1 MLSYEVAKKFLF
13 NLDPELAHDQTLSM
27 AQKYPGL
34 LSKIIPSGL
43 ELKKE
48 YKVQGH
54 HLDWRF
60 PLGLAA
66 GLDKNAVA
74 LDYWD
79 KLGFGS
85 VEIGTVTLKPQI
97 GNPLPRVFR
106 YPEQKALRNSLGF
119 PSHGLATVK
128 SRVETFR
135 AKSHNLNIGIN
146 IGKNKDSNFAESL
159 EEYRVLYEAFAPL
172 ADYMVINLS
181 SPNTPG
187 LREFQQTQAVKEILD
202 YVKASVDQFKT
213 PLFLKLSPDESLST
227 YEKLF
232 TLASDHKLAGFI
244 TTNTTVKHEWDKG
257 GLSGAPLLKQNRDLY
272 FQLMKWGKDCDLD
285 LVLCGG
291 FMKPEDMLPYWEQ
304 GQRFFQVYTGFIYQG
319 PKLLKEVQHTL
330 FNRH

>member
-13 NLDPELAHDQTLSM
+13 NLDPELAHDQTLLM
-27 AQKYPGL
+27 AQKYPRL
-34 LSKIIPSGL
+34 LSKLFPS
-43 ELKKE
+43 ELKLINE
-48 YKVQGH
+48 YKVSGH
-54 HLDWRF
+54 SLNWRF

-74 LDYWD
+74 LEYWD

-85 VEIGTVTLKPQI
+85 VEIGTVTLLPQI

-119 PSHGLATVK
+119 PSHGLAVVK
-128 SRVETFR
+128 ARVETFR
-135 AKSHNLNIGIN
+135 KETHSLSIGIN
-146 IGKNKDSNFAESL
+146 IGKNKDSSFAESL
-159 EEYRVLYEAFAPL
+159 EEYRVLYEGLAPL

-202 YVKASVDQFKT
+202 YVKASVDKFRV
-213 PLFLKLSPDESLST
+213 PLFLKLSPDEELKT

-232 TLASDHKLAGFI
+232 TLAADFKIAGFI
-244 TTNTTVKHEWDKG
+244 TTNTTVKHNWDKG
-257 GLSGAPLLKQNRDLY
+257 GLSGAPLLEQNRELY
-272 FQLMKWGKDCDLD
+272 FQFIQWSKDCKLD
-285 LVLCGG
+285 VVLCGG
-291 FMKPEDMLPYWEQ
+291 FMNATDILPYWEK
-304 GQRFFQVYTGFIYQG
+304 GQRFFQVYTGFIYRG
-319 PKLLKEVQHTL
+319 PKLLKEVENSL